1 MWNTNVSHQEATWGN
16 CQPQLEKSLGVEMN
30 VCCERTR
37 ASLKIN
43 SKDEAELFFVSLT
56 IFFFLLCLCSVACG
70 ILVPRIGTEPR
81 PMAVKVQSPNH

>member
-56 IFFFLLCLCSVACG
+56 IFFSFFVCALW
-70 ILVPRIGTEPR
+70 LVE
-81 PMAVKVQSPNH
+81 S